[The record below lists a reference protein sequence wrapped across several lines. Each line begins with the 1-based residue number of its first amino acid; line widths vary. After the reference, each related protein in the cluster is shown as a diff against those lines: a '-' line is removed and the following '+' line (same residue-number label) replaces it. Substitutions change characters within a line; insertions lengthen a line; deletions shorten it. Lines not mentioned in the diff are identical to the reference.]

1 MRVLPA
7 FGGLLV
13 ALQLVAAVH
22 LDQLDSVRF
31 AKVRRT
37 VSGPSKGD
45 LKRRAIEQIVPGVRE
60 LVEKFEGQTGAKSQ
74 AEFVAQLKQLVQG
87 SDQAASPKGKEVMN
101 HYQTGSSSAP
111 SLTFTHPAEGEA
123 LVNPRFAEHDNLLNK
138 HVKALDDQAHT
149 LNVHEQVLLKSM
161 EGLDTLNGRLSA
173 VEASKE
179 KLLEA
184 QKKSNR
190 GLKWGV
196 GTALGTA
203 TLAGGASALYAQ
215 GSKDHINALSD
226 TVAQQQAE
234 IEKLKAASAGRAST
248 GAGIQAGASTSG
260 GLV

>member
-1 MRVLPA
+1 M
-7 FGGLLV
+7 
-13 ALQLVAAVH
+13 
-22 LDQLDSVRF
+22 
-31 AKVRRT
+31 
-37 VSGPSKGD
+37 
-45 LKRRAIEQIVPGVRE
+45 PGVRE

-74 AEFVAQLKQLVQG
+74 AEFMAQLKQLFQG
-87 SDQAASPKGKEVMN
+87 SDQAASSKGKEVMN
-101 HYQTGSSSAP
+101 HYQAGSSSAP
-111 SLTFTHPAEGEA
+111 SLAFTHPAEGEA

-138 HVKALDDQAHT
+138 HGKALDDQAHT
-149 LNVHEQVLLKSM
+149 LNVHEKVLLKSM

-184 QKKSNR
+184 QKKANR

-234 IEKLKAASAGRAST
+234 IEKLKAASAGQAPA
-248 GAGIQAGASTSG
+248 GAGTQAGTSTSG